1 MSADELVLGVDLG
14 GTKIRI
20 GIVTREGELIDAQTW
35 PTHGEEGPET
45 IVRRMVG
52 GAQELLDKH
61 SISRTAVR
69 AAGIGAPGPMNDKT
83 GIVSVMPNLSGWE
96 QFPLRDRLSG
106 GLGVPVRVGND
117 GNLAA
122 LGEHRYGAGKG
133 VRDMVMLA
141 LGTGVGGGM
150 IVNNELCDGA
160 SGAAGEVGHIILN
173 PDGPVCNCGRK
184 GCLEAY
190 CSGHGL
196 ERLAEAVVLS
206 GRPTLMAE
214 FASQEAVT
222 VNTRIIERAA
232 AEGDPAAKELLAQAA
247 RYLGWGIVSLVHIF
261 NPDMVLFG
269 GGLVALRDTVIEPAI
284 VLAREQVFAQ
294 HGEGLRF
301 GYAALGDDMVVMGA
315 AALAIESPR
324 L

>member
-1 MSADELVLGVDLG
+1 MSADDLVLGIDLG

-20 GIVTREGELIDAQTW
+20 GIIARKGELVDARTW
-35 PTHGEEGPET
+35 PTHGEEGPEA
-45 IVRRMVG
+45 IVRHIVK
-52 GAQELLDKH
+52 GAEEILSKH
-61 SISRTAVR
+61 GFSRAAVR
-69 AAGIGAPGPMNDKT
+69 SAGIGGPGPINDRT
-83 GIVSVMPNLSGWE
+83 GIVSVMPNLPGWE
-96 QFPLRDRLSG
+96 QFPVRDRLSD

-133 VRDMVMLA
+133 VRDMVLLA

-150 IVNNELCDGA
+150 IVNHQLCDGA
-160 SGAAGEVGHIILN
+160 TGAAGEVGHIILN
-173 PDGPVCNCGRK
+173 PDGPVCNCGRR

-232 AEGDPAAKELLAQAA
+232 GEGDPAAKELLAQAA

-261 NPDMVLFG
+261 NPELVVFG
-269 GGLVALRDTVIEPAI
+269 GGLVALKDMVIEPAI

-301 GYAALGDDMVVMGA
+301 AYAALGDDMVVMGA
-315 AALAIESPR
+315 AALAIESSP

>member
-1 MSADELVLGVDLG
+1 MNEDDLVLGIDLG

-20 GIVTREGELIDAQTW
+20 GIVTREGELVDAQTW
-35 PTHGEEGPET
+35 PTQGEEGPDV
-45 IVRRMVG
+45 IVRRIVA
-52 GAQELLDKH
+52 GAQELLGMR
-61 SISRTAVR
+61 SISPTAMR
-69 AAGIGAPGPMNDKT
+69 SAGIGGPGPINDRT
-83 GIVSVMPNLSGWE
+83 GIVSVMPNLPGWE
-96 QFPLRDRLSG
+96 QFPLRDRLSD

-122 LGEHRYGAGKG
+122 LGEHCYGSGKG
-133 VRDMVMLA
+133 VRDMVLLA

-160 SGAAGEVGHIILN
+160 TGAAGEVGHIILN
-173 PDGPVCNCGRK
+173 PDGPVCNCGRR

-196 ERLAEAVVLS
+196 ERLAETVVLS

-222 VNTRIIERAA
+222 VNPRIIERAA

-261 NPDMVLFG
+261 NPEMVVFG
-269 GGLVALRDTVIEPAI
+269 GGLVALKDMVIEPAI

-294 HGEGLRF
+294 HGENLRF
-301 GYAALGDDMVVMGA
+301 AYAALGDDMVVMGA
-315 AALAIESPR
+315 AALAMESSR